1 MEETRTVFD
10 VYEEAYHRAKKKRAL
25 IKEKD
30 ATIETLIEL
39 LEKSD
44 VCCTAACEYYYVQ
57 SSAPETLEEKIE
69 RGSDWDIKYMESK
82 ERLKDAVEDFRAA
95 IYNNLIS

>member
-30 ATIETLIEL
+30 ATIELSLIH
-39 LEKSD
+39 
-44 VCCTAACEYYYVQ
+44 
-57 SSAPETLEEKIE
+57 I
-69 RGSDWDIKYMESK
+69 
-82 ERLKDAVEDFRAA
+82 
-95 IYNNLIS
+95 

>member
-10 VYEEAYHRAKKKRAL
+10 VYEEAYRRAKKKRAL

-30 ATIETLIEL
+30 ATIEALVEL
-39 LEKSD
+39 LGKSD
-44 VCCTAACEYYYVQ
+44 ACCAAACEYYYVQ

-69 RGSDWDIKYMESK
+69 RGSDWDIKYMEST
-82 ERLKDAVEDFRAA
+82 ERLKDAVEDFRAT
-95 IYNNLIS
+95 IYNNLIL